1 MNKVL
6 VCVLIAFSISAPL
19 AVAAAE
25 MLVVAPQAG
34 SKEGIPY
41 VLTYENMFPKYLLIL
56 FPGGSGE
63 VNPKMVDGKL
73 TYLARG
79 NFLMRARKFLV
90 DGEFSTV
97 ATDSSPS
104 KSRIQAVIDDL
115 KTRFPAAQIYLM
127 GTSKGT
133 FDTMELADYLSDK
146 IAGEIHTSSMRGISF
161 FDAGKYKNRQLIVHH
176 RQDSCSV
183 TPFSAAQAAHDKYG
197 SELLVMEGGISVGDA
212 CQAFAHHGYNG
223 IEKET
228 AEAIKKWVRQ
238 GV

>member
-1 MNKVL
+1 MNKMIVCLCLALL
-6 VCVLIAFSISAPL
+6 VFSRL
-19 AVAAAE
+19 AVAAE
-25 MLVVAPQAG
+25 DMLVVAPQKG
-34 SKEGIPY
+34 SEEGIPY
-41 VLTYENMFPKYLLIL
+41 VLTYENMSPKYLLIL

-73 TYLARG
+73 TYMARG

-90 DGEFSTV
+90 DEEFSTV
-97 ATDSSPS
+97 ATNSSPS

-133 FDTMELADYLSDK
+133 YDTMELADYLSGK
-146 IAGEIHTSSMRGISF
+146 IAGEIHTSSMSGISF
-161 FDAGKYKNRQLIVHH
+161 FDAGKYRNRQLIVHH

-183 TPFSAAQAAHDKYG
+183 TPFAAAQAAHDKYG
-197 SELLVMEGGISVGDA
+197 TELLVMEGGISAGDA

-238 GV
+238 GD